1 MIRMTELKPTDG
13 ATPPAKKRRLG
24 KRTVKLL
31 AWGAGV
37 LGFALPWAAFD
48 VVPGHLGSAAQQQVV
63 VVPAGSKVV
72 ITKAPSGGAPGV
84 VVVSAKSSTPKPS
97 APAVATTRAS
107 APPPKI

>member
-1 MIRMTELKPTDG
+1 MSPMTELKPAAD
-13 ATPPAKKRRLG
+13 AAPPATRRRLA

-48 VVPGHLGSAAQQQVV
+48 VVPGHSGAVAQQQVII
-63 VVPAGSKVV
+63 VPAGSKVV
-72 ITKAPSGGAPGV
+72 ITKPPSGGTPGV
-84 VVVSAKSSTPKPS
+84 TVVSAKGSTLNRK

-107 APPPKI
+107 APPSKI